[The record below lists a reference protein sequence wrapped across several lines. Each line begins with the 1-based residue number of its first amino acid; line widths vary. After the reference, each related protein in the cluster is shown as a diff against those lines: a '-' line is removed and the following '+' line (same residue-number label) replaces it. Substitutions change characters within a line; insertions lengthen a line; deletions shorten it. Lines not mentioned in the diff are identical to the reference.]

1 MSQRKVGYSATRCAA
16 TRGSPKIDGTV
27 SVYLLT
33 LVVEPCYVDSS
44 GPRNKVVDCEYSK
57 EKKRSV
63 YNSDAR
69 RVFAIKR
76 TDLEVD
82 FPCASDGGAR

>member
-1 MSQRKVGYSATRCAA
+1 MDVQ
-16 TRGSPKIDGTV
+16 GTV

-44 GPRNKVVDCEYSK
+44 GPRNDDADCKYSK

-63 YNSDAR
+63 DDSDAR
-69 RVFAIKR
+69 RVFAI
-76 TDLEVD
+76 
-82 FPCASDGGAR
+82 